1 MATEKKTISN
11 ERIINAYRTLDAAKL
26 AKMEVADRFTLI
38 KALRPMKKVSAEFD
52 DFREDAI
59 KRLKPENYGEIAEA
73 VNRFNEM
80 SQEEREAAISE
91 KKYADALKANLE
103 FNNSMND
110 CLKEELTKETE
121 LDFATLPEE
130 AFGKLLDS
138 NPEWTLGIAMELEEI
153 LC

>member
-59 KRLKPENYGEIAEA
+59 KKLKPENYGEIAEA

>member
-91 KKYADALKANLE
+91 KKYADALKANLD